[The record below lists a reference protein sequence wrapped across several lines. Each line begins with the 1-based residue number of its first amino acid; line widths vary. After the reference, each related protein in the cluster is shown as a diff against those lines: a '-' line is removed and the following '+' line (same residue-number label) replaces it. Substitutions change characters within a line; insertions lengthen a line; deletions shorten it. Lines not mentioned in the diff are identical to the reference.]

1 MFVQLFAFIRYKQ
14 NILCNYF
21 QHLPMKMTFHLPN
34 ASFLALCVKDD
45 DFVKVLEKA

>member
-1 MFVQLFAFIRYKQ
+1 MFVQLFVFIRYKQ
-14 NILCNYF
+14 NILCDYF
-21 QHLPMKMTFHLPN
+21 QHLPMKTFHLPN